1 MDPTI
6 ERVFLPPS
14 SHSTTV
20 TRFQLPVG
28 SGTLLGRTLSLEIAL
43 ENERATNWWVPRA
56 GGYALID
63 RIQILR
69 NGEELS
75 FLNYVGAYAAL
86 KAGVYDAEE
95 SERLEAK
102 TGGAL
107 LADVPDLGV
116 QGDVAGVACAN
127 HIVSYTAAIED
138 LPVSQKGRPLLPLH
152 VILDLFHANS
162 LIDLGDDR
170 WEIIITWLSVGGVQ
184 PCQTIAG
191 GTAAAI
197 MRPSANCRLIYSVAS
212 RMGQTKA
219 PGKAPGRIATELR
232 PWMEVRTTNAVVAS
246 NVSPPS
252 LVDGAADS
260 QSIPI
265 RFSNVKASGLFMAF
279 LDTTAGTT
287 FNSLNVAHGIC
298 YSRPISTS
306 TYNLNVV
313 VNGNAIYPRAITQDS
328 ERLMELCVASNILA
342 GGTGGPGTSF
352 GIPLGGGAKNIYTWT
367 RGHSAIGAGR
377 MCYYGF
383 RLTEDGQPIQLNS
396 EGIYLQLQRN
406 ALVGGATP
414 ALTCIAF
421 LLGPKSM

>member
-14 SHSTTV
+14 SHSTAV
-20 TRFQLPVG
+20 TRFQLPAG
-28 SGTLLGRTLSLEIAL
+28 SGTLLARTLSLEIAL
-43 ENERATNWWVPRA
+43 ENERATNWYVPRA
-56 GGYALID
+56 GAYALID

-127 HIVSYTAAIED
+127 HTVSYTAAIED

-152 VILDLFHANS
+152 VILDIFHANS
-162 LIDLGDDR
+162 LIDLGNDR

-184 PCQTIAG
+184 PCQSIAG

-212 RMGQTKA
+212 RMGQTSVA
-219 PGKAPGRIATELR
+219 SRPGALL
-232 PWMEVRTTNAVVAS
+232 PWMEVRATNAVVAAVG
-246 NVSPPS
+246 NNT
-252 LVDGAADS
+252 ADS

-313 VNGNAIYPRAITQDS
+313 VNGNAIYPRALTQDS

-342 GGTGGPGTSF
+342 GGAGGPGTSF

-406 ALVGGATP
+406 ANAAGACP

-421 LLGPKSM
+421 LLGPKTM

>member
-20 TRFQLPVG
+20 SRFQLPAG
-28 SGTLLGRTLSLEIAL
+28 SGTLLSRTLSLEIAL

-56 GGYALID
+56 GGFALID
-63 RIQILR
+63 RIQVLR
-69 NGEELS
+69 NGEEIS
-75 FLNYVGAYAAL
+75 YLNYVGAYAAL
-86 KAGVYDAEE
+86 KAGVYDVEE
-95 SERLEAK
+95 SERLESK

-107 LADVPDLGV
+107 IADVPDLGV
-116 QGDVAGVACAN
+116 QGTVGGAVACAN
-127 HIVSYTAAIED
+127 LTVSYTAAIED
-138 LPVSQKGRPLLPLH
+138 HPVSRKGRPLLPLH
-152 VILDLFHANS
+152 VILDLFNANP
-162 LIDLGDDR
+162 LIAIGDDR
-170 WEIIITWLSVGGVQ
+170 WEIIITWLGVGGVQ
-184 PCQTIAG
+184 PCQDVGAV
-191 GTAAAI
+191 AAAI

-212 RMGQTKA
+212 A
-219 PGKAPGRIATELR
+219 DGRSKPSVLK
-232 PWMEVRTTNAVVAS
+232 PWMEVRTTNAVVAAVA
-246 NVSPPS
+246 NNT
-252 LVDGAADS
+252 ADS
-260 QSIPI
+260 QTIPI

-298 YSRPISTS
+298 YSRPAATS
-306 TYNLNVV
+306 TYNFNVV
-313 VNGNAIYPRAITQDS
+313 VNGNAIYPRALTQDS

-367 RGHSAIGAGR
+367 RGHSAIGTGR

-396 EGIYLQLQRN
+396 EGIFLQLQRN
-406 ALVGGATP
+406 ADAAGACP

-421 LLGPKSM
+421 LLGPKM